1 MIFNIDFPSGV
12 GKQYDSFCY
21 PAGES
26 QVRLRPDAIKELG
39 SANEVR
45 VWATIGSHDWLI
57 ELAMLMDAIGRRSE
71 DLKISLILPYL
82 PYARADRRFTDGDC
96 FGLKV
101 FGNTVDMMF
110 ANRVV
115 TLDVHSPT
123 AVRQIVG
130 LQNISPLPIMEQICA
145 ELGGDTTILLPD
157 AGAARYDFR
166 SFGVRVRQCEKVRD
180 AATGKLSGFVVPKN
194 INTGRVLVV
203 DDICDGG
210 GTFLGIADELDRVY
224 KTRLKKSLYVTHGI
238 FSQGFEELHKR
249 FDTIHCTDSFPS
261 LSKTLGNCKIFSAR
275 KLIEESIDV
284 P

>member
-26 QVRLRPDAIKELG
+26 QVRLRPEAIKELA
-39 SANEVR
+39 SADEVR
-45 VWATIGSHDWLI
+45 VWATIGPRDWLI
-57 ELAMLMDAIGRRSE
+57 ELVMLMDAVRKCTDGVIIT
-71 DLKISLILPYL
+71 LALPYL
-82 PYARADRRFTDGDC
+82 PYARADRRFVVGDC

-101 FGNTVDMMF
+101 AGDIIGLMF
-110 ANRVV
+110 ADRIV
-115 TLDVHSPT
+115 TLDVHSPK
-123 AVRQIVG
+123 ANSQISG
-130 LQNISPLPIMEQICA
+130 LVNISPLPVVENVCT

-284 P
+284 S